1 MKSKLLTAVA
11 IITAS
16 CVFYSESVIAT
27 PDGTDVQIRRDAAVQ
42 AIEKAMP
49 SVVNISTETVVEQR
63 NPFDSIW
70 EDFFGRYYGRQ
81 KDIRYSLGSGVIVN
95 EEGYILT
102 NLHVVQRATK
112 IWVSLSDGRKLEAET
127 IASLSSS
134 DIALLKLKTENKEK
148 FVPIHF
154 AAQDDLYL
162 GETVIALGNPFG
174 LGGSV
179 SKGILSSKNRRPLAE
194 DSDLDI
200 QDWLQ
205 IDAAINPGN
214 SGGPLINLNG
224 DLIGLNVAIYRQG
237 DGIGFAIPIKAVSEA
252 LSHILTPEN
261 VSQLW
266 FGGILEEKQGTLT
279 FKSVE
284 AGSPA
289 AQSGILAED
298 ILLQINKTDVTD
310 LFSANNLIAQSSA
323 KSKPITLSL
332 KRNGKP
338 LTISTKLVPQSEY
351 FNEKYIY
358 RCLGIKVE
366 KLTKETAETL
376 GIQMMNAF
384 AIMEIKSG
392 TQAEKVGLR
401 PGMLIYGI
409 EGTQV
414 SSVLEFARTLYLKPK
429 DSKVRLN
436 INIQRRT
443 GNFIESRNAEIELP
457 VLK

>member
-1 MKSKLLTAVA
+1 
-11 IITAS
+11 
-16 CVFYSESVIAT
+16 
-27 PDGTDVQIRRDAAVQ
+27 
-42 AIEKAMP
+42 
-49 SVVNISTETVVEQR
+49 
-63 NPFDSIW
+63 
-70 EDFFGRYYGRQ
+70 
-81 KDIRYSLGSGVIVN
+81 
-95 EEGYILT
+95 
-102 NLHVVQRATK
+102 
-112 IWVSLSDGRKLEAET
+112 
-127 IASLSSS
+127 
-134 DIALLKLKTENKEK
+134 
-148 FVPIHF
+148 
-154 AAQDDLYL
+154 
-162 GETVIALGNPFG
+162 
-174 LGGSV
+174 
-179 SKGILSSKNRRPLAE
+179 
-194 DSDLDI
+194 
-200 QDWLQ
+200 
-205 IDAAINPGN
+205 
-214 SGGPLINLNG
+214 
-224 DLIGLNVAIYRQG
+224 
-237 DGIGFAIPIKAVSEA
+237 
-252 LSHILTPEN
+252 
-261 VSQLW
+261 
-266 FGGILEEKQGTLT
+266 TLT

-289 AQSGILAED
+289 AQSGIQAED
-298 ILLQINKTDVTD
+298 ILLQINKTDVAD
-310 LFSANNLIAQSSA
+310 LFSANNLIVQSSA

-338 LTISTKLVPQSEY
+338 LTVSTKLVPQSEY